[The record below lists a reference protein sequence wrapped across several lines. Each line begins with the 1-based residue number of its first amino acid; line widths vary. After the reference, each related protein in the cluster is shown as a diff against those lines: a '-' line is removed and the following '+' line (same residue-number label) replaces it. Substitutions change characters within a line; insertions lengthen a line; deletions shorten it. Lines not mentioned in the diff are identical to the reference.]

1 MHLDPITPVLVAIAF
16 TVVLIGWILKRLH
29 QPSVIAY
36 LLAGVVLGPF
46 GFAVVGNQDAVAQ
59 FGSMGV
65 VLLLFFTGMEVSPR
79 NWVSIWKVIVIGTLM
94 QIALTLGLVWLLGV
108 FLEWNIER
116 VLLIAF
122 VLTISSTA
130 VVIKLLQE
138 WGELS
143 SPMGQRI
150 LGILL
155 VQDLAIVPMM
165 IILGRFGDQSGSS
178 NIYLAQIGCGVFITT
193 LAVWVTVKETIHLRF
208 LQEFKKD
215 QEMQLFTALLIC
227 FSLALLTGVSHLS
240 TALGAFVA
248 GLVVGS
254 AKETGWVQHNLE
266 SLKVLLIA
274 FFFLSIGM
282 LMDLDFLRNNL
293 LAIGGL
299 VCIAI
304 VVNTLI
310 SMVILRAFRTSWR
323 DSLYGGAV
331 LSQTGEFGFV
341 LASIALTA
349 GIIND
354 FSYQMTISTI
364 ALSLAVSPLYIGIVR
379 IWTYREAR
387 AN

>member
-1 MHLDPITPVLVAIAF
+1 MHLDALTPVLVAIALA
-16 TVVLIGWILKRLH
+16 VVVIGWILRRLH
-29 QPSVIAY
+29 QPSVVAY
-36 LLAGVVLGPF
+36 LIAGVVLGPF
-46 GFAVVGNQDAVAQ
+46 GLGLIENQDAIAQ
-59 FGSMGV
+59 FGSIGV

-79 NWVSIWKVIVIGTLM
+79 HWADIWKVIVIGTLL
-94 QIALTLGLVWLLGV
+94 QIFLTLALVWLLGQV
-108 FLEWNIER
+108 FDWAIER
-116 VLLIAF
+116 ILLISF

-138 WGELS
+138 WNELA
-143 SPMGQRI
+143 SPMGQRL

-165 IILGRFGDQSGSS
+165 IILGRFGEQTDSTAV
-178 NIYLAQIGCGVFITT
+178 YTAQIVCGIFITA

-227 FSLALLTGVSHLS
+227 FSLALLTGISHLS

-282 LMDLDFLRNNL
+282 LMDLQFLLENL
-293 LAIGGL
+293 PAISGL
-299 VCIAI
+299 VLIA
-304 VVNTLI
+304 VVMNTLI
-310 SMVILRAFRTSWR
+310 NLIILRSFRTSWR
-323 DSLYGGAV
+323 DSLYGSAV

-349 GIIND
+349 GIISD

-364 ALSLAVSPLYIGIVR
+364 ALSLAISPLYIGTIR
-379 IWTYREAR
+379 LWTHRVQLR
-387 AN
+387 A